1 LSGINE
7 NIRNIKNSA
16 LAGDDLE
23 KRKAIEMM
31 GNQTLPLDEIWETI
45 LALAEIGKASSWPE
59 PKNLALE
66 VIIRLICEALL
77 EQ

>member
-1 LSGINE
+1 M
-7 NIRNIKNSA
+7 KNRA

-23 KRKAIEMM
+23 KRNAIEEI
-31 GNQTLPLDEIWETI
+31 GNQTLPLDKIWEAI

-66 VIIRLICEALL
+66 TIVRMIREVLL